1 MDDTDVILL
10 ALYFCKEQQM
20 YIQVIMKS
28 SIRHNVIIDPI
39 LEEEANKT
47 KVLDLYVQAVR
58 KVRDYNQKLPRS
70 KAAKNTYTLL

>member
-1 MDDTDVILL
+1 
-10 ALYFCKEQQM
+10 M

-47 KVLDLYVQAVR
+47 KVLDLYVETVR
-58 KVRDYNQKLPRS
+58 KVRDYNQKLSRS